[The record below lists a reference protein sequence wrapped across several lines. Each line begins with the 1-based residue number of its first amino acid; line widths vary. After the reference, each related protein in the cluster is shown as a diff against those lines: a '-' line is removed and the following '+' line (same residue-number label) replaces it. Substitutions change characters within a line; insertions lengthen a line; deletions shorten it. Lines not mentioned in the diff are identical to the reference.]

1 MKKVSKKMSKINSE
15 YSKLRREFLLE
26 HPVCHASIDRC
37 SVKATEVHHKR
48 GRGKYHLDISTWLPV
63 CRNCHT
69 YIELNPEDAIELGF
83 SEKRN

>member
-1 MKKVSKKMSKINSE
+1 MRKVSKKMSKINSE

-48 GRGKYHLDISTWLPV
+48 GRGKYHLDVNTWLPV

-83 SEKRN
+83 SDSRM